1 MNPPEWKLENSTSV
15 QWLWKLI
22 SSKLVKQLSK
32 GGLFLWRI
40 LIGIAKM
47 HLISNFAFLNGA
59 WQILI
64 SFNWFYWYWKNA
76 FFNVKLCISL
86 IKWSPISQ
94 IPIITYTLIFSYK
107 YKRISNNWVHNS
119 LILLL
124 FSQAKGRYILNQMF
138 FRKLNDSRN
147 MNFLI
152 MNSNMFRS
160 NYYTVRVSRFWYT
173 FQAWQ

>member
-1 MNPPEWKLENSTSV
+1 MLK
-15 QWLWKLI
+15 
-22 SSKLVKQLSK
+22 
-32 GGLFLWRI
+32 R
-40 LIGIAKM
+40 
-47 HLISNFAFLNGA
+47 
-59 WQILI
+59 
-64 SFNWFYWYWKNA
+64 
-76 FFNVKLCISL
+76 
-86 IKWSPISQ
+86 
-94 IPIITYTLIFSYK
+94 IPIITYIHSNIFIQIQKNFKQFGLIS
-107 YKRISNNWVHNS
+107 
-119 LILLL
+119 LL